1 MPHTETVRNADR
13 ESVGIL
19 IENWS
24 AGQKIT
30 VTASA
35 ARTSAFSGCG
45 SVEVLNGTDKYVW
58 VRADDGT
65 AADNGQSRRLDPSE
79 RWIGAIQSTDGA
91 ISLLGEASNTGS
103 VYVMGLKGSR

>member
-1 MPHTETVRNADR
+1 MAHVEVLFDANRQGVAIA
-13 ESVGIL
+13 V
-19 IENWS
+19 ENWG

-35 ARTSAFSGCG
+35 DRSSAFSGCG
-45 SVEVLNGTDKYVW
+45 SVEVCNGTDKNVW
-58 VRADDGT
+58 VRTDDGT
-65 AADNGQSRRLDPSE
+65 AADNGQSRRLSPDE
-79 RWIGAIQSTDGA
+79 RWIGALQSTDGT